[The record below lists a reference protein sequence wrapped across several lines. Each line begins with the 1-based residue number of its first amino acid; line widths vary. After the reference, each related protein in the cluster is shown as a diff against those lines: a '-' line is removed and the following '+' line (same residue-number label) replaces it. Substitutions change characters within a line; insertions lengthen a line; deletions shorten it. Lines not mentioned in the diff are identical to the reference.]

1 MALAF
6 LLQKFRHGVCQHT
19 RAMVVTRCCVRN
31 DLIYKGKNDRLL
43 SLFGGK
49 MFFCRLK
56 TIIVFLIIAGFF
68 SHEACAITLD
78 EAIKRALE
86 ISFLIKE
93 QKEVVKKT
101 EYSYISTIDP
111 YLPQADI
118 YSSYVRSLNGK
129 RSVSYLSGSS
139 TSSRSG
145 SRDAYTFDGSISY
158 LLFDG
163 GERYARRKG
172 AFFTKLREKE
182 RLQGVKNDVLYLV
195 KTAYYTVLGN
205 KSIVEKRKE
214 AYDVA
219 ERVLVVTKGRYEA
232 GVAKKSDI
240 LQSEVRM
247 TTAKIEYMD
256 AQREY
261 EKTLAEF
268 KSLLLYDPEDT
279 QDVEGPLMEPQ
290 YNGDYRRLTERAIN
304 VRPDVTAQKNEV
316 ERLNM
321 AYRERMSAWFPR
333 INAQL
338 EQTRQD
344 SRFFPEGR
352 QETFRVNLSWPL
364 FDGVGRYYNMLGA
377 SSDIASA
384 KYRLEEIKRTVG
396 VEIIKAFKDY
406 ELSIQN
412 VTLYGELVREAES
425 NFEQAFGEYKVGKG
439 DILALLQ
446 SERDLAKAK
455 ENLVG
460 AISRANTNLASLERV
475 AYLSGE

>member
-1 MALAF
+1 M
-6 LLQKFRHGVCQHT
+6 
-19 RAMVVTRCCVRN
+19 
-31 DLIYKGKNDRLL
+31 LIY
-43 SLFGGK
+43 
-49 MFFCRLK
+49 RLK
-56 TIIVFLIIAGFF
+56 TFITFFIFVSFF

-93 QKEVVKKT
+93 QKEIVKKT

-111 YLPQADI
+111 YLPRVDL
-118 YSSYVRSLNGK
+118 YSSYIRSLNGK

-139 TSSRSG
+139 ASGTSG
-145 SRDAYTFDGSISY
+145 SKDAYTFDGSISY

-172 AFFTKLREKE
+172 AFFSTLREKE

-195 KTAYYTVLGN
+195 KAAFYTVLGN
-205 KSIVEKRKE
+205 KFIVEKRKE

-219 ERVLVVTKGRYEA
+219 ERVLALTKGRYDA
-232 GVAKKSDI
+232 GVAKKSDV

-268 KSLLLYDPEDT
+268 KSLLLYDPEDK
-279 QDVEGPLMEPQ
+279 QDVDGPLVEPQ
-290 YNGDYRRLTERAIN
+290 YKGDYRQLTERAIN

-321 AYRERMSAWFPR
+321 AYRERASAWFPR
-333 INAQL
+333 INAQI

-344 SRFFPEGR
+344 DRFFPEGR
-352 QETFRVNLSWPL
+352 QETFSINFSWPL

-384 KYRLEEIKRTVG
+384 KYRLEEIKRNAG

-406 ELSIQN
+406 ELSVQN
-412 VTLYGELVREAES
+412 VTLYGELVREATS
-425 NFEQAFGEYKVGKG
+425 NFDQAFGEYKVGKG

-455 ENLVG
+455 ENLVS
-460 AISRANTNLASLERV
+460 AISRANTTLTSLERV
-475 AYLSGE
+475 AYIGGE

>member
-1 MALAF
+1 
-6 LLQKFRHGVCQHT
+6 
-19 RAMVVTRCCVRN
+19 
-31 DLIYKGKNDRLL
+31 
-43 SLFGGK
+43 

>member
-1 MALAF
+1 ME
-6 LLQKFRHGVCQHT
+6 
-19 RAMVVTRCCVRN
+19 N
-31 DLIYKGKNDRLL
+31 DLIYKGNNDKLL
-43 SLFGGK
+43 ALFGGRMLLHK
-49 MFFCRLK
+49 LK
-56 TIIVFLIIAGFF
+56 IIIAFVVIAGFF
-68 SHEACAITLD
+68 SHKACAITLD

-86 ISFLIKE
+86 VSFLIKE
-93 QKEVVKKT
+93 QQEIVKKT
-101 EYSYISTIDP
+101 DYSYISTIDP

-118 YSSYVRSLNGK
+118 YSSYIRSINGK

-139 TSSRSG
+139 ASGTSG
-145 SRDAYTFDGSISY
+145 SRYAYTFNGSISY

-172 AFFTKLREKE
+172 AFFSTQREKE
-182 RLQGVKNDVLYLV
+182 RLQGVKTDVLYLV
-195 KTAYYTVLGN
+195 KAAFYTVLGN

-219 ERVLVVTKGRYEA
+219 ERVLALTKGRYEA
-232 GVAKKSDI
+232 GVAKKSEV

-268 KSLLLYDPEDT
+268 KSLLLYDPEDK
-279 QDVEGPLMEPQ
+279 QDVDGSLLEPT
-290 YNGDYRRLTERAIN
+290 YKGDYRQLTERAIN
-304 VRPDVTAQKNEV
+304 VRPDVIAQKKEV

-321 AYRERMSAWFPR
+321 VYREKTSAWFPR

-338 EQTRQD
+338 EQSRQD
-344 SRFFPEGR
+344 DRFFPEGR
-352 QETFRVNLSWPL
+352 QETFSINLSWPL
-364 FDGVGRYYNMLGA
+364 FDGVGRYYNMLGV

-384 KYRLEEIKRTVG
+384 KYRLEEIKRTVD
-396 VEIIKAFKDY
+396 VEIIKALKDY
-406 ELSIQN
+406 ELGVQN
-412 VTLYGELVREAES
+412 VTLYGELVREATS
-425 NFEQAFGEYKVGKG
+425 NFDQAFGEYKVGKG

-455 ENLVG
+455 ENLVS
-460 AISRANTNLASLERV
+460 ALSRANTALASLERV
-475 AYLSGE
+475 AYMSGE